1 MQNRANIGVLRKEKP
16 AKQGGLLNK
25 WWKGQDLNLCTRK
38 RPDLQSGA
46 INHSATLPHRFQT
59 SKKENFTRPVKC
71 AMNNLMKHTGKPPKK
86 STSRTPVGGK
96 GPGSRGKP
104 LRSKGAED
112 RKPRHARGDNDRSA
126 SRFEGKPA
134 QKDTRNAEARV
145 TARPGSRKPE
155 RFEKS
160 RPEKSYSEK
169 SRYDKAGAA
178 DRPGRD
184 SRSDIRPAR
193 TARPEREKREPRAS
207 LGPRANMFGL
217 HAVREAWLNPKRYIH
232 ALYLSES
239 AEAQFAPA
247 QELAISR
254 GLERPAPKILSRD
267 DFDRLLGRDVVHQG
281 IALSAAPLEE
291 SFLQDIL
298 SVAANKKRSVIL
310 MLDQVTD
317 PHNVGAIL
325 RSACAFGADGV
336 IMQRRHAPELEGV
349 LAKTAS
355 GAADHIL
362 VAYETNLSR
371 TLEEL
376 ADAGYVTIGLD
387 EHAEKSLAE
396 IEMPEKSVLVLGA
409 EGDGM
414 RRLIREHCDVLVT
427 LPTRAPIASLN
438 VSNAAAVAL
447 YALING

>member
-1 MQNRANIGVLRKEKP
+1 
-16 AKQGGLLNK
+16 
-25 WWKGQDLNLCTRK
+25 
-38 RPDLQSGA
+38 
-46 INHSATLPHRFQT
+46 
-59 SKKENFTRPVKC
+59 
-71 AMNNLMKHTGKPPKK
+71 MKHTGKPPKK

-96 GPGSRGKP
+96 GPGGRDKP
-104 LRSKGAED
+104 PRAKGSED
-112 RKPRHARGDNDRSA
+112 RKPRHARGDDDRSS
-126 SRFEGKPA
+126 SRFDAKAPR
-134 QKDTRNAEARV
+134 KDSRSTDTRV
-145 TARPGSRKPE
+145 TARPGSRSPDRSESAARKPD
-155 RFEKS
+155 RFEK
-160 RPEKSYSEK
+160 P
-169 SRYDKAGAA
+169 RYDKAGSS
-178 DRPGRD
+178 DRPKRD
-184 SRSDIRPAR
+184 SRSESRQPAR
-193 TARPEREKREPRAS
+193 SNAPRGDFRSDAGPTRSARPDREERAPREKREPRAS

-232 ALYLSES
+232 ALYLTET
-239 AEAQFAPA
+239 AEAQFGPA
-247 QELAISR
+247 LELAITR
-254 GLERPAPKILSRD
+254 GLERPEPKILSKD

-291 SFLQDIL
+291 AFLQDIL
-298 SVAANKKRSVIL
+298 SITANKDRSVIL

-355 GAADHIL
+355 GAADHIP

-387 EHAEKSLAE
+387 EHADKSLAE
-396 IEMPEKSVLVLGA
+396 IEIPEKSVLVLGA

-427 LPTRAPIASLN
+427 LPTKAPIASLN